1 LARVRIEYS
10 SNGLLV
16 TGVLYCPRLN
26 GPGLVELLVDTGAAL
41 TMLSPYDQVHLGID
55 PVEMGL
61 RRYEKSPMTISGK
74 ASAFKL
80 PDCMISLPL
89 EGSRGAR
96 FDLEAGELLLM
107 ERAPEGAGRRG
118 QINRP
123 DGPLQVTKN
132 RIPSLLGRDLLERGG
147 LVLYADFGKRAAY
160 LGTS

>member
-1 LARVRIEYS
+1 MAQVRLECS

-16 TGVLYCPRLN
+16 TGVLYCPRLD

-55 PVEMGL
+55 PSRMGL

-80 PDCMISLPL
+80 PDCMISLPI

-107 ERAPEGAGRRG
+107 ERAPDGTGRKG
-118 QINRP
+118 PGNRP
-123 DGPLQVTKN
+123 NGPTQVTRN
-132 RIPSLLGRDLLERGG
+132 HIPSLLGRDLLERGG
-147 LVLYADFGKRAAY
+147 LVLHADFGKRAAH
-160 LGTS
+160 LETP